1 MLIKANLGGW
11 EAHRRTRDLVL
22 SFASRVARDL
32 GCHISTPPAMATNI
46 CFDIVMRVLFNFSQ
60 VLIYNLV

>member
-32 GCHISTPPAMATNI
+32 GCHISPPPRNGHNYMFWYRDEGVIQFLPSA
-46 CFDIVMRVLFNFSQ
+46 
-60 VLIYNLV
+60 NL

>member
-22 SFASRVARDL
+22 SFAPRVARDL
-32 GCHISTPPAMATNI
+32 GCHIRPPPQWLQI
-46 CFDIVMRVLFNFSQ
+46 Y
-60 VLIYNLV
+60 VLIS

>member
-22 SFASRVARDL
+22 SFAPRVARDL
-32 GCHISTPPAMATNI
+32 GCHIRPPRNGYKYMFWYRDEGVIQFLSAY
-46 CFDIVMRVLFNFSQ
+46 L
-60 VLIYNLV
+60 